1 MKAIDF
7 ACNLL
12 KTLHESELSP
22 ASIRVLFCLG
32 AGLHYKDD
40 ITSFLSNSQNS
51 GNISTILKRLEQ
63 HKLVK
68 LISSDTDY
76 YSLSE
81 KGKDAIRKL
90 LRFLPTH

>member
-12 KTLHESELSP
+12 KTLNESDLSP
-22 ASIRVLFCLG
+22 ACIRVLFCLG

-40 ITSFLSNSQNS
+40 INFFLTNNQNS
-51 GNISTILKRLEQ
+51 GNISTILHRLEQ
-63 HKLVK
+63 QKLVK
-68 LISSDTDY
+68 LISADTDY

-81 KGKDAIRKL
+81 KGKAVIRNL

>member
-40 ITSFLSNSQNS
+40 ITSFISNSKNS

-68 LISSDTDY
+68 LISADTDY

-81 KGKDAIRKL
+81 KGKAVIRNL
-90 LRFLPTH
+90 LRFLPSH

>member
-12 KTLHESELSP
+12 KTLNESDLSM

-40 ITSFLSNSQNS
+40 IASFISNSQNS
-51 GNISTILKRLEQ
+51 GNVSTTLKRLEQ

-68 LISSDTDY
+68 VISPDTDY
-76 YSLSE
+76 YNLSE
-81 KGKDAIRKL
+81 SGKETIRKL
-90 LRFLPTH
+90 LRFLPSH

>member
-12 KTLHESELSP
+12 KTLNESDLSL

-40 ITSFLSNSQNS
+40 LTSFLTNSQNS
-51 GNISTILKRLEQ
+51 GNISTTLKRLEQ

-68 LISSDTDY
+68 LVSPDTDY
-76 YSLSE
+76 YSLTES
-81 KGKDAIRKL
+81 GKEIIRKL
-90 LRFLPTH
+90 LRFLPTL

>member
-12 KTLHESELSP
+12 KTLNESDLSI

-40 ITSFLSNSQNS
+40 INSFLTNSHNT
-51 GNISTILKRLEQ
+51 GNISAILNRMEQ
-63 HKLVK
+63 QKLVK
-68 LISSDTDY
+68 LISRDTDY
-76 YSLSE
+76 YSLTES
-81 KGKDAIRKL
+81 GKETIKKL
-90 LRFLPTH
+90 LRFLPSH